1 MSFSITFSYHPYGH
15 FSVMPW
21 SLLLGSIQHHPP
33 RGPSFGRLVNP
44 QVTRQSPLRIH
55 IFFRKKSLFET
66 FKNATVTGYRPVD
79 RNKCS
84 DTQRLRI
91 SCFKI
96 NTSLAEY
103 LVKKD
108 PLQWYSNLQ
117 LIHVFPTALFLVSA
131 ALQQKIIMQIWRQK
145 KQSQQFLFFGEGT

>member
-1 MSFSITFSYHPYGH
+1 MVTAVSCLGRYCWAQFSIIH
-15 FSVMPW
+15 
-21 SLLLGSIQHHPP
+21 LG
-33 RGPSFGRLVNP
+33 GPSFGRLVNP

-66 FKNATVTGYRPVD
+66 FKNATVTGYRSVD

-117 LIHVFPTALFLVSA
+117 LIHVFPTTLFLVSA